1 VLLAICALAYTA
13 GFAGWAGGASFTGT
27 ATAAQ
32 RVKLAVH
39 LSPKRLGKGTTIE
52 FSIQISA
59 PGQLVPSPL
68 SGLALRYPARMGLA
82 TSGLGRATCTATM
95 LEDRGKAGCPA
106 NALMGFGSA
115 LLAIP
120 AEGEIVH
127 EPGSISI
134 WMAPVA
140 NNDFQLLFYANATAP
155 ASEPLVFA
163 GLIEEADAPFG
174 GSLNTQIPPIPWSP
188 ESPPASITRFTARI
202 GSQNVTYYR
211 RAGRHEIPYRPEG
224 LRLPHSCPRGGFPFA
239 VTLAFVDG
247 TRTTARAFVPCPGRA
262 ARAPSADRRR
272 DAKAR

>member
-1 VLLAICALAYTA
+1 MAVLLGICALACVTGVG
-13 GFAGWAGGASFTGT
+13 GFAGAAGGASFTGT
-27 ATAAQ
+27 AAAAQ

-39 LSPKRLGKGTTIE
+39 LSPERLGKGTTIE

-59 PGQLVPSPL
+59 PGQIVPSPL

-120 AEGEIVH
+120 AEGEVVH
-127 EPGSISI
+127 EPGTISI
-134 WMAPVA
+134 WMAPIA
-140 NNDFQLLFYANATAP
+140 NNQFQLLFYASATAP
-155 ASEPLVFA
+155 ASEQLVF
-163 GLIEEADAPFG
+163 GGPIEEAGAPFG
-174 GSLNTQIPPIPWSP
+174 GNLDTQIPPIPWSP

-202 GSQNVTYYR
+202 GPQHVTYYR
-211 RAGRHEIPYRPEG
+211 RAGKHEIPYEPEG

-247 TRTTARAFVPCPGRA
+247 TRTTARASVPCPRG
-262 ARAPSADRRR
+262 
-272 DAKAR
+272 